1 MAERDDNDL
10 HTQRGLAYSV
20 EGLGQRE
27 MIVFYT
33 PRADWLTLLVG
44 LRQREMI
51 MFYTPKADWLTLL
64 WDGGRER

>member
-1 MAERDDNDL
+1 
-10 HTQRGLAYSV
+10 
-20 EGLGQRE
+20 